1 MENANMNIAIV
12 VSEFNMDITLQMLE
26 VAKSHARF
34 LNVNIID
41 VIFVPGA
48 YDMPLAIKK
57 LLERNDVHGVATLGC
72 VIKGE
77 TKHDEIVV
85 SHVAR
90 KITDLSL
97 QHDKPVSLGIMGPGL
112 MHAHAKSRIEKYA
125 KGSIET
131 VVKLLQRLY

>member
-1 MENANMNIAIV
+1 MENSKMNIAIV

-26 VAKSHARF
+26 VAKNHAQF
-34 LNVNIID
+34 LNVNVVD

-57 LLERNDVHGVATLGC
+57 LLERENVHGVATLGC

-77 TKHDEIVV
+77 TKHDEVVV

-90 KITDLSL
+90 KITDLAL
-97 QHDKPVSLGIMGPGL
+97 QYDKPVSLGVMGPGL
-112 MHAHAKSRIEKYA
+112 THAHAKARIEKYA
-125 KGSIET
+125 RGSIET
-131 VVKLLQRLY
+131 VVKMLQRLY

>member
-1 MENANMNIAIV
+1 MENAKMNIGIV

-26 VAKSHARF
+26 IAKSHAKF
-34 LNVNIID
+34 LNVNITEI
-41 VIFVPGA
+41 IFVPGA

-57 LLERNDVHGVATLGC
+57 LLERQDIQGVATLGC

-77 TKHDEIVV
+77 TKHDEVVV

-97 QHDKPVSLGIMGPGL
+97 HYDKPVSLGIMGPGL
-112 MHAHAKSRIEKYA
+112 THAHAKARIEKYA

>member
-1 MENANMNIAIV
+1 MENSKMNIGLV

-26 VAKSHARF
+26 VAKAHADF
-34 LNVNIID
+34 LKVKIASI
-41 VIFVPGA
+41 IFVPGA

-57 LLERNDVHGVATLGC
+57 LLEREDIHGVATLGC

-77 TKHDEIVV
+77 TKHDEVV
-85 SHVAR
+85 VTHVAR

-97 QHDKPVSLGIMGPGL
+97 QFDKPVSLGIMGPGL
-112 MHAHAKSRIEKYA
+112 THAHAKARIEKYA
-125 KGSIET
+125 KSSIET